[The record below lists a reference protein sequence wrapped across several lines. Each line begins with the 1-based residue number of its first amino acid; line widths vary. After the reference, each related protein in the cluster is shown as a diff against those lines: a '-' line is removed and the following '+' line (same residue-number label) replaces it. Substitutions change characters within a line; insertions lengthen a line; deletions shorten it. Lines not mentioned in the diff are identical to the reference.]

1 MSNVSKVCILWSYF
15 WTTGSLPSCKIK
27 KKEIWL
33 ATWNFDFS
41 CIVCRSTVWFLF
53 VFTLTCWYEG
63 CRCSAGGVLHS
74 GIFFCQWR
82 WNSTYQ
88 VCEVFFFFCVTTGSR
103 GAIYKCH
110 PSNTF
115 CTHVATCHPTPTS
128 LLHCGNSPVTGIFL
142 AKFRWNTADPIW
154 ALQMIC
160 VINFPVL
167 QQTVIWTF
175 SACGFNV
182 TQSCIFTETD
192 SHWWPLCQI
201 RGRRLSVFLE
211 LNCARSALSVLT
223 SLGR

>member
-1 MSNVSKVCILWSYF
+1 MKLCGSADNAAEVSLVPVCFHFDLLVWRMPLFSGRRFALRNLLLLSVTLELNISSLW
-15 WTTGSLPSCKIK
+15 G
-27 KKEIWL
+27 
-33 ATWNFDFS
+33 
-41 CIVCRSTVWFLF
+41 
-53 VFTLTCWYEG
+53 VFCL
-63 CRCSAGGVLHS
+63 
-74 GIFFCQWR
+74 
-82 WNSTYQ
+82 
-88 VCEVFFFFCVTTGSR
+88 FCVTTGSR

-154 ALQMIC
+154 ASQMIC
-160 VINFPVL
+160 VITLPVL

-175 SACGFNV
+175 NV
-182 TQSCIFTETD
+182 TQSCLFTETD

-201 RGRRLSVFLE
+201 RGRRLSVFFFFLFFFPE

-223 SLGR
+223 SSGR

>member
-1 MSNVSKVCILWSYF
+1 MQQRAQLLKCQTFQKCVSFEVTSEQQDLCPHVKLRRKRFDLHETLW
-15 WTTGSLPSCKIK
+15 I
-27 KKEIWL
+27 
-33 ATWNFDFS
+33 
-41 CIVCRSTVWFLF
+41 CR
-53 VFTLTCWYEG
+53 
-63 CRCSAGGVLHS
+63 RCSWSQFGSCLFSLWLVGMKDAVVQREAFCTQESSSPVSDAGTQHIKFVGC
-74 GIFFCQWR
+74 FFCF
-82 WNSTYQ
+82 
-88 VCEVFFFFCVTTGSR
+88 VLFCVTTGSR

-160 VINFPVL
+160 VITLPVL

-201 RGRRLSVFLE
+201 RGRRLSVFFQ
-211 LNCARSALSVLT
+211 S
-223 SLGR
+223 